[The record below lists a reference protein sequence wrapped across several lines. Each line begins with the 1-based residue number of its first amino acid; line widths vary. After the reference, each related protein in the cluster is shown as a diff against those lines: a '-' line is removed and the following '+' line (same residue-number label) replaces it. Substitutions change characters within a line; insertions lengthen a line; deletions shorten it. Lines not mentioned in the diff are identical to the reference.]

1 MCKPRRS
8 FLSFLILWWIFVLS
22 HSSEPSQESFPREF
36 DFRYTSY
43 EELTEQA
50 SIFNHENLI
59 GFTQLTLDKENDQ
72 LLVGARDSIFRLSLD
87 NLDLLEYAEFRA
99 EHQKSCIDKGQS
111 ESSCHNYIRVLLL
124 HNYTKTDSTSEFDN
138 AVFVCGTNAFSPIC
152 QWRPANNLSRIIE
165 ASSGVGKSPHDPG
178 QNSTTI
184 ITTDGDIYGAT
195 NIGTGDRD
203 PAIYRSNGPK
213 SKELR
218 TAQANSKWLN
228 EPDFVSSY
236 EIGDLV
242 YFFFREV
249 AVEYIN
255 CGKRI
260 YSRVARLC
268 KSDQGGIFE
277 NIWTT
282 YFKSR
287 LNCSLPGQ
295 YPFYYDE
302 IQGTFL
308 LEDGTEKYLYAVF
321 NTPMNSIAGSA
332 VCVYNIKALEKS
344 FAGPFKYQES
354 PRSAWERHEQPDNG
368 QKPLT
373 QCPEKK
379 DQSKRSND
387 KHTMDESR
395 YQMMDDA
402 VQPESLFPF
411 VHADNE
417 RWTHVVVDNVKGKQ
431 GQYKVV
437 FVATADG
444 KIRKLTTLLSP
455 KSNETCLIEEI
466 KIVPN
471 GDHKPVKAMRIS
483 PEEMAIYI
491 STQYNVIKVPVHRCS
506 RFENSDLCLS
516 ANDPYCGWNEY
527 TSECTPAPSGQPEVH
542 FWSQSMTGCPF
553 VPHPVNG
560 GWSDWSGWE
569 LCSQVGGDATAGE
582 CLCRSRSCDNPKPYY
597 GGQPCVGASV
607 EVTNC
612 TAHGQWTEWTSWSAC
627 SQTCGSMATRQR
639 HRYCSNPP
647 PRFGGRDCIG
657 LDFEEDYCQGH
668 PPCPLPPV
676 KGNWKMW
683 ADWSECSANCNG
695 GIQTRRRSCIEPPP
709 PVDSIPCVG
718 NTQEWRMCNTQICEM
733 LNQMTPWTPWVAT
746 NHTKGGYFEERFRF
760 MCQAKVPSQTMI
772 QSKHIKTQARFC
784 FDGGQCHDSGEL
796 SSGIDTH
803 SPIDRV
809 LRRYCKHRRRL
820 FRGYCKCRTLG
831 IFLVCQKCGYG

>member
-1 MCKPRRS
+1 MP
-8 FLSFLILWWIFVLS
+8 FIVLLGIFIVCQT
-22 HSSEPSQESFPREF
+22 SESTKETFPREF

-43 EELTEQA
+43 KDLVEQV
-50 SIFNHENLI
+50 SIFNHTDI
-59 GFTQLTLDKENDQ
+59 VGFTELTLDEKHDQ

-87 NLDLLEYAEFRA
+87 NLDLIEHAEFEA
-99 EHQKSCIDKGQS
+99 EGLESCINKGQM
-111 ESSCHNYIRVLLL
+111 ESSCRNYIRVLLL
-124 HNYTKTDSTSEFDN
+124 HNYTQIDPNTDVDH
-138 AVFVCGTNAFSPIC
+138 AVFICGTNAFSPSC
-152 QWRPANNLSRIIE
+152 TWRPVNNISHIIHK
-165 ASSGVGKSPHDPG
+165 SSGIGKCPYDPY
-178 QNSTTI
+178 QNSTAI
-184 ITTDGDIYGAT
+184 ITVDGNIYGAL
-195 NIGTGDRD
+195 NIGPGDRD

-213 SKELR
+213 SKDLR
-218 TAQANSKWLN
+218 TPQANSKWLN

-268 KSDQGGIFE
+268 KNDPGGIFE
-277 NIWTT
+277 NTWTT
-282 YFKSR
+282 FFKSR
-287 LNCSLPGQ
+287 LNCSLPGK
-295 YPFYYDE
+295 YPFYFDE
-302 IQGTFL
+302 LQGTFL
-308 LEDGTEKYLYAVF
+308 LEDGTEKYIYAVF

-332 VCVYNIKALEKS
+332 VCVYNITALEKS
-344 FAGPFKYQES
+344 FAGPFKYQEN

-387 KHTMDESR
+387 NHNMDESK
-395 YQMMDDA
+395 YQLMDSA
-402 VQPESLFPF
+402 VQPETLVPL
-411 VHADNE
+411 VHASNE
-417 RWTHVVVDNVKGKQ
+417 RWTHVVVDNVEGKH
-431 GQYKVV
+431 GFYKVV

-444 KIRKLTTLLSP
+444 KIRKLTTLSLP
-455 KSNETCLIEEI
+455 KFNETCLIEEI

-471 GDHKPVKAMRIS
+471 GDHKPIKAMRIS
-483 PEEMAIYI
+483 SKEMALYI
-491 STQYNVIKVPVHRCS
+491 STQHNIIKVPVHRCS
-506 RFENSDLCLS
+506 RFENRDLCLN
-516 ANDPYCGWNEY
+516 ANDPYCGWSDNIK
-527 TSECTPAPSGQPEVH
+527 ECTTAPSGQPEVH
-542 FWSQSMTGCPF
+542 YWSQSMSACPF
-553 VPHPVNG
+553 VPHAVDG
-560 GWSDWSGWE
+560 GWSQWAEWNS
-569 LCSQVGGDATAGE
+569 CAQVGGDFTAGE
-582 CLCRSRSCDNPKPYY
+582 CQCRSRSCDNPKPYY
-597 GGQPCVGASV
+597 GGQSCLGASV

-627 SQTCGSMATRQR
+627 SQTCGSIATRQR

-657 LDFEEDYCQGH
+657 PDSEEDYCQGH

-676 KGNWKMW
+676 RGNWTLW
-683 ADWSECSANCNG
+683 SDWTECSAQCNG
-695 GIQTRRRSCIEPPP
+695 GIQNRRRSCIEPPA

-718 NTQEWRMCNTQICEM
+718 NTQEWRMCNTQICGM
-733 LNQMTPWTPWVAT
+733 LEQMTPWTPWVAT
-746 NHTKGGYFEERFRF
+746 NHTKGGFFEERFRF
-760 MCQAKVPSQTMI
+760 VCKAKVPSQTMI

-784 FDGGQCHDSGEL
+784 FEGGQCHDSGEL
-796 SSGIDTH
+796 KSGIDTN